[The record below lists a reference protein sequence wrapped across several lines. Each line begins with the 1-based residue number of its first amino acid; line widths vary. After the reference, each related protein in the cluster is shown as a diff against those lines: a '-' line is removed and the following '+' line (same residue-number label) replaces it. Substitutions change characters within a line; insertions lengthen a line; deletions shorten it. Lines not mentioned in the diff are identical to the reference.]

1 MNDLPLHRLN
11 TGHIRAWLF
20 IPGMKREMASWL
32 GKTYRT
38 GCVLLSPNLRAF
50 AIVSPTGIVTELP
63 APHKRFKMWQISNQ
77 PSARAGE
84 CACRGYFD
92 VETQAP
98 WGERERER
106 NANIHHPFCQF
117 RQVAEAVF
125 ERASSEATHRVDEGR
140 KPEPRPDAWNRV
152 AEELEGKR

>member
-38 GCVLLSPNLRAF
+38 GCVLLAPTLRAF
-50 AIVSPTGIVTELP
+50 AVVSPTGLITELP
-63 APHKRFKMWQISNQ
+63 PPHKRYAMWQIANA
-77 PSARAGE
+77 PSALAGE
-84 CACRGYFD
+84 CACRNFFD
-92 VETQAP
+92 VETQGP
-98 WGERERER
+98 WGNRDKER
-106 NANIHHPFCQF
+106 NANIHSPFCQF
-117 RQVAEAVF
+117 REVGAATW
-125 ERASSEATHRVDEGR
+125 ERAYKEATFRTSEKM